1 MLIEA
6 TGKHRGPGFGLPAG
20 VYGRQSWRPPAL
32 RAVESVLSG
41 ISRRNEPLD
50 RRRASLTA
58 WYEQLARRG
67 QPFIGWQPLTT
78 EELGGDSTQLPDGSV
93 QSGDRTARREP
104 QMISTKDRTPEA
116 NVSHSAVKP
125 VAQDQRPATHSQRL
139 PAEPQTPQRP
149 FLLLRSISGPMHT
162 AAKSMPPSE
171 AGHAPDPS
179 GTPERPIEEA
189 VQPVAPP
196 EREAPYPVVPPPAA
210 EDRRLAAEDGRL
222 AAEDGRLAAEEGRLT
237 AEDGRLAAEDWRRAM
252 PMAAAPQ
259 PHGEQFVRPAMRLA
273 ILRPITTGTATM
285 QRSDSGPIPSST
297 SGFSLVT
304 VETKDLPG
312 LEPLLMGDQPA
323 FQPRLVSSVSSFPR
337 QEVRGGFPVDFKT
350 EVRHDADTSSDG
362 RVGVTVRD
370 TSVFGNNVSPETAS
384 LAGSHQVKMPE
395 PSGTIERLI
404 SRTVLPVA
412 LPGLQIRLVTPD
424 APEPATQ
431 RSAADAAEGGRST
444 VEVPKGP
451 PPVPPQPPLDINSV
465 ADKVY
470 QTLVRRQQFERERR
484 GLY

>member
-1 MLIEA
+1 
-6 TGKHRGPGFGLPAG
+6 
-20 VYGRQSWRPPAL
+20 
-32 RAVESVLSG
+32 
-41 ISRRNEPLD
+41 
-50 RRRASLTA
+50 
-58 WYEQLARRG
+58 
-67 QPFIGWQPLTT
+67 
-78 EELGGDSTQLPDGSV
+78 
-93 QSGDRTARREP
+93 
-104 QMISTKDRTPEA
+104 
-116 NVSHSAVKP
+116 
-125 VAQDQRPATHSQRL
+125 
-139 PAEPQTPQRP
+139 
-149 FLLLRSISGPMHT
+149 
-162 AAKSMPPSE
+162 
-171 AGHAPDPS
+171 
-179 GTPERPIEEA
+179 
-189 VQPVAPP
+189 
-196 EREAPYPVVPPPAA
+196 
-210 EDRRLAAEDGRL
+210 
-222 AAEDGRLAAEEGRLT
+222 
-237 AEDGRLAAEDWRRAM
+237 
-252 PMAAAPQ
+252 
-259 PHGEQFVRPAMRLA
+259 
-273 ILRPITTGTATM
+273 M

-312 LEPLLMGDQPA
+312 VEPLLTGDQPA

-350 EVRHDADTSSDG
+350 EVRHHADTSSDG
-362 RVGVTVRD
+362 RVAVRD

-384 LAGSHQVKMPE
+384 LAGSHQVNMPE

-444 VEVPKGP
+444 AEVPKGP

>member
-6 TGKHRGPGFGLPAG
+6 TGQHRGPGFGLPAG
-20 VYGRQSWRPPAL
+20 VYARQSWRPPAL

-78 EELGGDSTQLPDGSV
+78 GEFGGDSTQLPDGSV
-93 QSGDRTARREP
+93 QSGDRTARIEP

-116 NVSHSAVKP
+116 NVSHSAVRP

-222 AAEDGRLAAEEGRLT
+222 AVEDGRLAV
-237 AEDGRLAAEDWRRAM
+237 EDGRLAAEDRAARCGRRAARCRRR
-252 PMAAAPQ
+252 AACCRGLEASNADGCCAATAWGTVFRASCDETCHPSTDNDRNGHDATKRLGTNPFQ
-259 PHGEQFVRPAMRLA
+259 HQRILARYGRNERFAGSRTPPDGRPTCVSTTSRLKCV
-273 ILRPITTGTATM
+273 LF
-285 QRSDSGPIPSST
+285 ST
-297 SGFSLVT
+297 SGSARWFSC
-304 VETKDLPG
+304 
-312 LEPLLMGDQPA
+312 
-323 FQPRLVSSVSSFPR
+323 
-337 QEVRGGFPVDFKT
+337 
-350 EVRHDADTSSDG
+350 
-362 RVGVTVRD
+362 
-370 TSVFGNNVSPETAS
+370 
-384 LAGSHQVKMPE
+384 
-395 PSGTIERLI
+395 
-404 SRTVLPVA
+404 
-412 LPGLQIRLVTPD
+412 
-424 APEPATQ
+424 
-431 RSAADAAEGGRST
+431 
-444 VEVPKGP
+444 
-451 PPVPPQPPLDINSV
+451 
-465 ADKVY
+465 
-470 QTLVRRQQFERERR
+470 
-484 GLY
+484 